1 MMIKVNLKG
10 GFKTVQEGE
19 RVLEIMSATVTP
31 SGAPEKLTLVMKD
44 VADGAQLQNTYNF
57 KNDKSVWAMGMM
69 LSIALGLEDEEMF
82 DTKDVNKL
90 VGIKLLCEI
99 SHSEY
104 NDKTYANVRRVISK
118 VNDETGEVSL
128 DLDTVNEVLYSR
140 NNIEEDDDLA

>member
-10 GFKTVQEGE
+10 GFKTVKEGE
-19 RVLEIMSATVTP
+19 RVLEITSATVTP

-44 VADGAQLQNTYNF
+44 IEDGAQLQNTYNF

-90 VGIKLLCEI
+90 VGIKLLCEVA
-99 SHSEY
+99 HSEY
-104 NDKTYANVRRVISK
+104 NDKTYANVRKVISRVADEEEMTSAK
-118 VNDETGEVSL
+118 VD
-128 DLDTVNEVLYSR
+128 EVLYGR
-140 NNIEEDDDLA
+140 NAIDDTEDDLD